1 MTDTRTLV
9 MDEEVERSLLDD
21 APRGIVGQPIE
32 RLDGPLKVGGAATYS
47 AEQPIDAVHGVLVT
61 SPIAAGML
69 VELDEAPALA
79 VEGVIAVVT
88 DFGRFLAT
96 AQHGGEEEAPDQGV
110 RRILYHGQP
119 LAVVVAETPQAARE
133 GAEAVRMRFA
143 GEDARADFDALLGEA
158 FEPEEGGSFQV
169 HTEQGDLDAAMADA
183 AVTVDATYTTPSQSS
198 AAMEPHATIARWG
211 RANDADH
218 LTVWSTMQMLASC
231 RKQLADA
238 LELKTGQVRIVTPF
252 LGGGFGSKLGITP
265 EAVAAAIAARQVGRA
280 VRVVMT
286 RPQVFTAVTRRSN
299 TRQRIRL
306 AATSDGRLTGIGHD
320 STLSNLPGDG
330 FFEPAGIATHSL
342 YAGEHR
348 RVTHELVDV
357 NLVLSGAMR
366 APGEAVGLL
375 AVECAM
381 DELAVALD
389 MDPIALRKRNEPG
402 RDPEKDLPFSS
413 RKLTDCLDR
422 GAELFGWE
430 ARREP
435 AQRQEGEWLVGLGVA
450 AAARTNYLQ
459 ASSARVSIDADGMAI
474 VETDMTDIGTG
485 SYTIL
490 GQIAAELLGLP
501 IDRVRVRL
509 GDTDYPPA
517 AGSGGSWGA
526 ASSGSSVYLACAEL
540 RATIARNLGVGEDA
554 VTFADGTVIAANRQH
569 DLAEVGGGLSAVGT
583 IKPGAMDKRFN
594 QASYGAHFA
603 EVGVNAV
610 TGEVRVR
617 RMQGVFAAG
626 RILNEA
632 TARSQCYGGMIFGIG
647 AALMEDL
654 RHDHRDGRPVNP
666 NLAEYH
672 VPVNADVPPIGVEFL
687 YERDTK
693 ANPLA
698 AKGLGEL
705 GICGAG
711 AAIANAVFNACGVRV
726 RDFPLTCDKLL
737 AGLPVI

>member
-9 MDEEVERSLLDD
+9 MDEPQTRSLLDD
-21 APRGIVGQPIE
+21 APRAIVGQPVE
-32 RLDGPLKVGGAATYS
+32 RIDGPLKVSGTATYS
-47 AEQPIDAVHGVLVT
+47 AEHRIDAAHGVLVP
-61 SPIAAGML
+61 SPVAAGTLIAM
-69 VELDEAPALA
+69 DDASALA
-79 VEGVIAVVT
+79 VDGVIAVVS

-96 AQHGGEEEAPDQGV
+96 AQHGGEEEAPEQGV

-119 LAVVVAETPQAARE
+119 LALVVAETPEEARE
-133 GAEAVRMRFA
+133 GAEAIRLEFDA
-143 GEDARADFDALLGEA
+143 AEARADFDRLLPDA
-158 FEPEEGGSFQV
+158 FEPEGGGAFQV
-169 HTEQGDLDAAMADA
+169 KTAQGDLDAAMRDSGV
-183 AVTVDATYTTPSQSS
+183 AVDVTYTTPSQSS
-198 AAMEPHATIARWG
+198 AAMEPHATIACWEDG
-211 RANDADH
+211 R

-238 LELKTGQVRIVTPF
+238 LDLEKEQVRILTPF

-265 EAVAAAIAARQVGRA
+265 EAVAAAIAARDLGRA

-299 TRQRIRL
+299 SRQRVRL
-306 AATSDGRLTGIGHD
+306 AATAEGRLTGIGHD
-320 STLSNLPGDG
+320 SILSNLPGDE

-342 YAGEHR
+342 YAGENR
-348 RVTHELVDV
+348 RVSHELVEM

-375 AVECAM
+375 AIECAM
-381 DELAVALD
+381 DELAVALE
-389 MDPIALRKRNEPG
+389 MDPIALRKLNEPE
-402 RDPEKDLPFSS
+402 RDPETDKPFST

-422 GAELFGWE
+422 GAERFGWT
-430 ARREP
+430 ARRAPGE
-435 AQRQEGEWLVGLGVA
+435 RREGEWLVGLGVA
-450 AAARTNYLQ
+450 VAARTNYLQ
-459 ASSARVSIDADGMAI
+459 TSSARVSITPDGLAI

-501 IDRVRVRL
+501 IERVRVRL
-509 GDTDYPPA
+509 GDTDFPPA

-540 RATIARNLGVGEDA
+540 RSVIARKLGVDEDSLS
-554 VTFADGTVIAANRQH
+554 FADGTVIAANRQH
-569 DLAEVGGGLSAVGT
+569 ALAEIGGGLSAVGT
-583 IKPGAMDKRFN
+583 IKPGAMDERFN

-617 RMQGVFAAG
+617 RMLGVFAAG

-654 RHDHRDGRPVNP
+654 RHDRRDGRPVNP

-672 VPVNADVPPIGVEFL
+672 VPVNADVPAIEVEFL
-687 YERDTK
+687 YERDTR

-737 AGLPVI
+737 GGLPEP